1 MFSPRKRKEHE
12 KKQRVFA
19 LQDAMQ
25 EEQSQVNV
33 LVQEQ
38 NEKQIS
44 LAKLETKQESQDF
57 KIFDLYDMNEIKVT
71 DETLK
76 PYINIEGKLLIKSQG
91 RNEGKFSA
99 AKVHVVERLVNR
111 VAVPGHIGKKHKII
125 TARAS
130 GKYTK
135 NMKIVLGAFEIIQK
149 KKFLKLNML

>member
-1 MFSPRKRKEHE
+1 MK
-12 KKQRVFA
+12 
-19 LQDAMQ
+19 
-25 EEQSQVNV
+25 
-33 LVQEQ
+33 
-38 NEKQIS
+38 
-44 LAKLETKQESQDF
+44 F
-57 KIFDLYDMNEIKVT
+57 KVFDLYDMDEVKVT
-71 DETLK
+71 DESLK
-76 PYINIEGKLLIKSQG
+76 PYINLSPKLLIKSQG